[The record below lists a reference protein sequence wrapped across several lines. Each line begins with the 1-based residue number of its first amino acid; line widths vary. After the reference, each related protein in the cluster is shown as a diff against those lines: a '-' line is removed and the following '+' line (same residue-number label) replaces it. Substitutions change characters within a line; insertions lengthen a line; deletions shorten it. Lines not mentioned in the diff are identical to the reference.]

1 MRCLC
6 HVCFGLVCSAKIE
19 KYAVM
24 QGAHKGHKRT
34 QQEDGKDDA
43 QVEMRGCEGLYKT
56 AAKILTAPLCAQ
68 CPTLW
73 PNCFG

>member
-1 MRCLC
+1 
-6 HVCFGLVCSAKIE
+6 
-19 KYAVM
+19 M